1 MFADLLKRL
10 SAPEPAPLPQGDARL
25 ALAALLVRLARSDG
39 DYAAVESDY
48 IQQILAHRYDLSAS
62 DAATL
67 RQDAE
72 ALESEAPDT
81 VRFTRAIKDAVA
93 YEDRLGV
100 IEALWAVVLADG
112 VRDEEEDA
120 LIRMVAPML
129 GINDRD
135 SNLARKRVEAS
146 A

>member
-10 SAPEPAPLPQGDARL
+10 TAPEPAPLPQGDARL

-39 DYAAVESDY
+39 DYAKVEADY
-48 IQQILAHRYDLSAS
+48 IQQILALRYDLPAS
-62 DAATL
+62 DAAAL

-72 ALESEAPDT
+72 ALEAEAPDT
-81 VRFTRAIKDAVA
+81 VRFTRAIKDGVA

-100 IEALWAVVLADG
+100 IEALWALVLADG

-135 SNLARKRVEAS
+135 SNLARKRVESS